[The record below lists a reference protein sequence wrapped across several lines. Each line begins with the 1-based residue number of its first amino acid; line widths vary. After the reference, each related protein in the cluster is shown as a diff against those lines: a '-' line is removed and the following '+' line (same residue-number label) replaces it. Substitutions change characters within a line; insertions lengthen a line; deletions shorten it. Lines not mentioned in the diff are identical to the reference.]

1 MQERESI
8 KAKLIS
14 FMKGIAFIGGVLGPV
29 NPYEGL
35 SPEEA
40 DTKVLESDWE
50 AVGGDLRTAI
60 DKISQCP
67 QCGCPEVEPT
77 WSEPDEDN
85 QMEYH
90 CSECGEYFIDED

>member
-40 DTKVLESDWE
+40 DTRALESDWE

-67 QCGCPEVEPT
+67 RFNPPKK
-77 WSEPDEDN
+77 
-85 QMEYH
+85 
-90 CSECGEYFIDED
+90 ID